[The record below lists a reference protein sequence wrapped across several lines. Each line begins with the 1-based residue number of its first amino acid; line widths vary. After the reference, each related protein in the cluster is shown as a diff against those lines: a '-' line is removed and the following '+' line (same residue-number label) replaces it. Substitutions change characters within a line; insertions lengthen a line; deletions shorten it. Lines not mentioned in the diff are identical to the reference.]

1 MKREF
6 TGWHM
11 AAIMVGFFAVVIAV
25 NITMAMQASRTF
37 GGLVVENAYVASQHY
52 NRWLDEASR
61 EKALGWQADVKRR
74 YDGRLAVRLEGVP
87 VEQARLSG
95 LAWHPLGREVD
106 RTMTFSPDAN
116 GVMVSHEV
124 LPAGRWF
131 LRLVVRAEGR
141 TWRTESSLQ

>member
-6 TGWHM
+6 TGRHM
-11 AAIMVGFFAVVIAV
+11 AAIMVGFFAVLIAV
-25 NITMAMQASRTF
+25 NLVMAMQASRTF
-37 GGLVVENAYVASQHY
+37 GGLVVENTYVASQQY

-61 EKALGWQADVKRR
+61 EKALGWQADARR
-74 YDGRLAVRLEGVP
+74 LADGRLAVRLEGVP

-95 LAWHPLGREVD
+95 LAWHPLGHDLD
-106 RTMTFSPDAN
+106 RTLTFAPDAN

-124 LPAGRWF
+124 LPAGRWL